1 MDSYSL
7 VEYYNEEHFGKKEEL
22 ELKKNEEKN
31 LQLFMQ
37 NSYRLQILL
46 TKSSILSDRENLV
59 FILTFNI
66 FEDVRERERERE
78 FTDFKNQLFLEKK
91 RGVVLRRMNVVV
103 V

>member
-1 MDSYSL
+1 M
-7 VEYYNEEHFGKKEEL
+7 EYYNEEHFGKKEEL
-22 ELKKNEEKN
+22 ELKKNEDKN

-66 FEDVRERERERE
+66 FEDVRERERE

-91 RGVVLRRMNVVV
+91 RGVVLRRINVVV

>member
-66 FEDVRERERERE
+66 FEDVRERERESLLILKSTFSR
-78 FTDFKNQLFLEKK
+78 KK
-91 RGVVLRRMNVVV
+91 AWSCT
-103 V
+103 

>member
-1 MDSYSL
+1 M
-7 VEYYNEEHFGKKEEL
+7 EYYNEEHFGKKEEL
-22 ELKKNEEKN
+22 ELKKNEDKN

>member
-46 TKSSILSDRENLV
+46 TKSSILSDHENV
-59 FILTFNI
+59 FFIYI
-66 FEDVRERERERE
+66 FKIFQKIQERA
-78 FTDFKNQLFLEKK
+78 
-91 RGVVLRRMNVVV
+91 
-103 V
+103 